1 MVNKLEKYR
10 NYIDTMN
17 AYRIILIVMLVMG
30 VSNNSHIEPD
40 VAKGICFT
48 LAVIISFDFMLYLFT
63 VFYYKRLNK

>member
-1 MVNKLEKYR
+1 MVSKLEKYR
-10 NYIDTMN
+10 NYIDKMN
-17 AYRIILIVMLVMG
+17 AYRILLIVMLVMG

-40 VAKGICFT
+40 VGKGICFT